1 MPNQTGQPDVKATVE
16 RQFSQVAEAYRTSA
30 VHAAGADL
38 DPLVTAARLTGTER
52 ALDAGSGAGH
62 TVLALAPHAA
72 EVVSVDLAEAMLA
85 QGRRQAVERGL
96 TNVLFERG
104 DVEALG
110 YADGTFDVVV
120 TRYSAHHWPHP
131 RRALAEFHRL
141 LRPGGRL
148 LVSDIV
154 SWDDFT
160 LDTHLQAV
168 ELLRDPSHVRDHTEA
183 EWLALLAAAGFAAE
197 VVYRWPLRLEFDDWV
212 GRMATPPD
220 AVAMIRRLLDGAP
233 GEVRATLDVGPDHSF
248 TIRGALLRAWKR

>member
-1 MPNQTGQPDVKATVE
+1 MTDQSDLPDVKATVE
-16 RQFSQVAEAYRTSA
+16 RQFSQVADHYRTST

-38 DPLVTAARLTGTER
+38 DQLVAAAELTGAER

-62 TVLALAPHAA
+62 TALAVAPYAA
-72 EVVSVDLAEAMLA
+72 EVVSVDLSEAMLA
-85 QGRRQAVERGL
+85 QGRRQAVERRL

-110 YADGTFDVVV
+110 YADGSFDVVV

-131 RRALAEFHRL
+131 QRALAEFHRL

-160 LDTHLQAV
+160 VDTHMQAL

-183 EWLALLAAAGFAAE
+183 QWLALLDAAGFAAE
-197 VVYRWPLRLEFDDWV
+197 VVFRWPLRLEFET
-212 GRMATPPD
+212 G
-220 AVAMIRRLLDGAP
+220 
-233 GEVRATLDVGPDHSF
+233 
-248 TIRGALLRAWKR
+248 